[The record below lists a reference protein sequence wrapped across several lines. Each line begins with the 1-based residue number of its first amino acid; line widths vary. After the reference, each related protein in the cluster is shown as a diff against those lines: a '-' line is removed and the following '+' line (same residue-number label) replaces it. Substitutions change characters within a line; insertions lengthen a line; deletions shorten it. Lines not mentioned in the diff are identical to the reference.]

1 MGAEWKRER
10 QWERKK
16 EREIE
21 KEQQYVYW
29 GRVGAGSPH

>member
-1 MGAEWKRER
+1 MGAVWKRER

-21 KEQQYVYW
+21 KEQQHVYW